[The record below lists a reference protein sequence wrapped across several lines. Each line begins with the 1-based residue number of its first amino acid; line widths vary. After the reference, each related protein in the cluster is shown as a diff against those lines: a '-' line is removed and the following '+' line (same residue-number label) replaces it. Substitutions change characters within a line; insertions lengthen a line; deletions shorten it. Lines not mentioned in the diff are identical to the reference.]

1 MSINARQLP
10 NLLTLSR
17 IALVPVLILV
27 LKDRDYAAALWVFL
41 FAGISDGLDGWIA
54 KRWRYT
60 TRFGAILDPVAD
72 KFLLVTSYVML
83 MLLDHLP
90 FWLVLTVAFRDL
102 LIVGGYLAYTS
113 MVGAVKMDPSQLS
126 KLNTLAQI
134 MLVLVV
140 LVHEA
145 SGFNYP
151 LLLDALVLIVFVTT
165 VASGV
170 HYVWIWG
177 VLKEMK
183 PAKAARRTRKA

>member
-41 FAGISDGLDGWIA
+41 FAGITDGLDGWIA
-54 KRWRYT
+54 KRWRYI
-60 TRFGAILDPVAD
+60 TRVGAILDPVAD
-72 KFLLVTSYVML
+72 KLLLVTSYVML

-102 LIVGGYLAYTS
+102 LIVGGYLTYTS
-113 MVGAVKMDPSQLS
+113 MYGAVKMDPSRLS
-126 KLNTLAQI
+126 KANTLAQI
-134 MLVLVV
+134 VLVLAV

-145 SGFNYP
+145 SAFDFP
-151 LLLDALVLIVFVTT
+151 MLLDALILTVFATT

-170 HYVWIWG
+170 HYVWVWG
-177 VLKEMK
+177 VLKEIK
-183 PAKAARRTRKA
+183 PARRGRRK

>member
-1 MSINARQLP
+1 MWINASQIP

-27 LKDRDYAAALWVFL
+27 LKDRDYASALLIFL
-41 FAGISDGLDGWIA
+41 CAGVSDALDGWIA

-72 KFLLVTSYVML
+72 KFLLVSSYVML

-102 LIVGGYLAYTS
+102 IIIGGYLVYTS
-113 MVGAVKMDPSQLS
+113 VIGTAQMRPSRLS
-126 KLNTLAQI
+126 KLNTLVQI
-134 MLVLVV
+134 LLVIGILA
-140 LVHEA
+140 HEA
-145 SGFNYP
+145 SGFDYP
-151 LLLDALVLIVFVTT
+151 LVIDTLVWLVFVTT

-170 HYVWIWG
+170 HYVLVWG
-177 VLKEMK
+177 LLAGK
-183 PAKAARRTRKA
+183 PARRGNK